1 MILTYGLD
9 PAVFDLNVPLLCIC
23 YGLQELAWYHGK
35 SVLAGDKKEYGHA
48 DVTIERHE
56 GKSDHVNRLFKDLGT
71 DLKCWM
77 SHGDKLQKCPDRFL
91 TIASTKNAPF
101 AGLVHETKPWFGLQ
115 FHPEVS
121 HTPKGTEILKNFA
134 VGICKAKQD
143 WSMEE
148 FVPKEIE
155 RIRAL
160 VGPKGQVLGAVSG
173 GVDSTVCARNTLSF
187 ERC

>member
-1 MILTYGLD
+1 M
-9 PAVFDLNVPLLCIC
+9 PLLCIC
-23 YGLQELAWYHGK
+23 YGLQELAWHHGK
-35 SVLAGDKKEYGHA
+35 NVLAGEKKEYGHA
-48 DVTIERHE
+48 EVNVERHH
-56 GKSDHVNRLFKDLGT
+56 GKGDHVDRLFAGLDTKLR
-71 DLKCWM
+71 CWM
-77 SHGDKLQKCPDRFL
+77 SHGDKLQKCPDGFL

-101 AGLVHETKPWFGLQ
+101 AGLAHESKPWFGVQ

-121 HTPKGTEILKNFA
+121 HTPKGVEILKNFA
-134 VGICKAKQD
+134 VSVCNAKQD

-173 GVDSTVCARNTLSF
+173 GVDSTASAATNLFHVKIFSLR
-187 ERC
+187 RR